1 MTEVAKTKRVFH
13 KNHWDGNRNHAMT
26 RRQFLT
32 SSAIG
37 LAAGATAG
45 FGGLKMDEKKQKFEE
60 YGQYDGLGL
69 AELVRKKEV
78 KSEELLEVAIE
89 RIEAINPKINAVVTK
104 AYDVAK
110 KAIESGLPDG
120 PFTGVPFLLKDLGAA
135 CKGVRMTFGLKFL
148 ANYVPPYDNELVTR
162 YKKAGL
168 VIMGRTNAPEFG
180 LSASTEPVLHGP
192 ARNPWNTEHS
202 TGGSSG
208 GAGAVVAARIIPSAH
223 GSDGGGSIR
232 IPSSCCGVFGLKPSR
247 GRMPTGPESGEMLE
261 GFAIEHA
268 LSLSVR
274 DSAALLD
281 ATSAPEIGAP
291 YGIPAPKRPFLEE
304 VGTDPG
310 KLRIALYTKGASD
323 ETHPDCVAAAKETAK
338 LCESLGH
345 IVEEAA
351 PQIDYASLRKAYLLI
366 NAAHLAALLH
376 LLGSLIGAKVKAE
389 MVEPQTWAVA
399 ESGRKASAVEFAQT
413 KTVINRATRTVA
425 NFMTKYDAILTP
437 TLGTP
442 PPKLGYLDTVNL
454 PYEEFGRRLFDFL
467 PFTWLHNVTG
477 LPAMSVPLYW
487 NADNLPIGTQ
497 FAGRYADE
505 ATLLRLAGQLEQA
518 RPWRDRIPP
527 LAR

>member
-1 MTEVAKTKRVFH
+1 MS
-13 KNHWDGNRNHAMT
+13 

-32 SSAIG
+32 TSALG

-45 FGGLKMDEKKQKFEE
+45 IGGIKMDEKKQKFEE
-60 YGQYDGLGL
+60 YGKYDGLGL
-69 AELVRKKEV
+69 AELVRRKEV
-78 KSEELLEVAIE
+78 KSEELLEAAIE
-89 RIEAINPKINAVVTK
+89 RIEVINPRINAVVTK
-104 AYDVAK
+104 AYDLARQ
-110 KAIESGLPDG
+110 AIAEGLPEG

-135 CKGVRMTFGLKFL
+135 CKGLRMTFGLKFL
-148 ANYVPPYDNELVTR
+148 AKYVPPYDNELVTR

-208 GAGAVVAARIIPSAH
+208 GAGAVVAARIIPIAH

-232 IPSSCCGVFGLKPSR
+232 IPSSCCGVFGFKPSR

-274 DSAALLD
+274 DNAALLD

-291 YGIPAPKRPFLEE
+291 YGIPAPARPFLEE
-304 VGTDPG
+304 VGKDPG
-310 KLRIALYTKGASD
+310 KLRIALFTKGAA
-323 ETHPDCVAAAKETAK
+323 EATHPDCVAAAKDTAM
-338 LCESLGH
+338 LCEELGH
-345 IVEEAA
+345 TVEEDA
-351 PQIDYASLRKAYLLI
+351 PNIEYESLRKAYLLV
-366 NAAHLAALLH
+366 NEAHLAALLD
-376 LLGSLIGAKVKAE
+376 LLGSLIGTKVTAD
-389 MVEPQTWAVA
+389 MVEPQTWAVG
-399 ESGRKASAVEFAQT
+399 ERGREASAVDFAKT
-413 KTVINRATRTVA
+413 KSLFNRATRTVA
-425 NFMTKYDAILTP
+425 NFLMKYDVLLTP

-442 PPKLGYLDTVNL
+442 PPKLGHLDTVNL
-454 PYEEFGRRLFDFL
+454 LPEEFGRRLFDYL

-477 LPAMSVPLYW
+477 RPAMSMPLYW
-487 NADNLPIGTQ
+487 NADGLPIGTQ

-505 ATLLRLAGQLEQA
+505 ATLFRLAGQLEQA
-518 RPWRDRIPP
+518 RPWRNRIAPK
-527 LAR
+527 AG